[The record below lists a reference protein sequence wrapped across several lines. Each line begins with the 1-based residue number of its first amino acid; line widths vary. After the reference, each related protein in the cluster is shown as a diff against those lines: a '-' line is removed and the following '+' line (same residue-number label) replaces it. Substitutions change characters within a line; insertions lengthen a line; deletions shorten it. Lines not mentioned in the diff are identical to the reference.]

1 MASYRALFI
10 DVGKRE
16 HRVEEY
22 DVSEVSGPLELGV
35 YLHRDVFRTYNKPIY
50 HPDNAVIIG
59 RGLFS
64 GTGLYGANRF
74 TAVFRSPITRG
85 LHAASMGGAAYQF
98 RVNADAMV
106 IYGRST
112 RPLVLKVW
120 DSGDGEP
127 VVEYIEVDDVDE
139 IWRGYGGLRG
149 IYALQQWLTE
159 HLGEIYTEMNGR
171 SILTGPAAKYTS
183 IGALASITLVR
194 GRIDWG
200 SEEYAARGGPGSVLF
215 RAHGVVAIGYGGKY
229 DVRRSRPPELSDP
242 RKINALF
249 LELAGEPY
257 ATLVIKAG
265 TKYRFNP
272 KLNTGGTLGGNYP
285 SLKIATPMFNWN
297 MIYEPPE
304 VRARLHDMIM
314 KHIWEPFN
322 KEAIFTKSWKTCGE
336 PCPIACKKVRLGRYK
351 SDYEPYE
358 GFGPQIGV
366 FDIHETQKVVEL
378 VDAYGFDAIEA
389 GNLVAWIFDLV
400 SHGLLHPSEVGLPD
414 KPYFD
419 PKDHRLE
426 YSRHNARL
434 ALEIIEN
441 LAWGKQPLLRLIGER
456 GIRSAAKI
464 LDIIYKERTESLGL
478 KFEDLA
484 VYAVF
489 GEEGHITPNYY
500 WTPGMVAPLPVLGR
514 YWTLYSGGF
523 AEPEEWAE
531 KSYKRAVREI
541 WSDNG
546 GFCRFHRK
554 WVEKYI
560 EKLYEKFYGIANLDK
575 RYAKLYREIAE
586 YQEMAGVPPQPWDSE
601 KIIDYMAS
609 AAREYGDEKW
619 SEKFARDKKAAAMEW
634 WERFYRKIMELHE
647 AAGQQEK
654 EEKQG

>member
-1 MASYRALFI
+1 MYKYRVLFI
-10 DVGKRE
+10 DVGR
-16 HRVEEY
+16 RGYDVEEY
-22 DVSEVSGPLELGV
+22 GIDSVAGPLELGLLV
-35 YLHRDVFRTYNKPIY
+35 HMERLRTYNKPVY
-50 HPDNAVIIG
+50 SPDNAVVVG

-64 GTGLYGANRF
+64 GTGLYGSNRF
-74 TAVFRSPITRG
+74 TVVFRSPITRG

-98 RVNADAMV
+98 RVNADAFV
-106 IYGRST
+106 ITGRSE
-112 RPLVLKVW
+112 RPLVVKIW
-120 DSGDGEP
+120 DTGDGEP
-127 VVEYIEVDDVDE
+127 QVDFMEIDGLEE
-139 IWRGYGGLRG
+139 IWRGYKGYRG
-149 IYALQQWLTE
+149 VYALQEWLSE
-159 HLGEIYTEMNGR
+159 NLPEIYVDMAGR
-171 SILTGPAAKYTS
+171 SILTGPASRYTS
-183 IGALASITLVR
+183 IGALASITLVK
-194 GRIDWG
+194 GRMDPG
-200 SEEYAARGGPGSVLF
+200 SEEYAARGGPGSVLL
-215 RAHGVVAIGYGGKY
+215 RAHGVAAIAYGGRY
-229 DVRRSRPPELSDP
+229 DVRRNRPRELSDP

-265 TKYRFNP
+265 TKYRYNP
-272 KLNTGGTLGGNYP
+272 KLGTGGTLGGNYP

-322 KEAIFTKSWKTCGE
+322 KEAIMTKSWKTCGE

-358 GFGPQIGV
+358 GMGPQIGV
-366 FDIHETQKVVEL
+366 FDIHESQRVVEL
-378 VDAYGFDAIEA
+378 VDSYGFDAIEA

-400 SHGLLHPSEVGLPD
+400 DKGLLHPSEVGLPD
-414 KPYFD
+414 KPYFT
-419 PKDHRLE
+419 PRDHRLE

-434 ALEIIEN
+434 AAEIIEN
-441 LAWGKQPLLRLIGER
+441 MAWGRQPILRLIAEKGLR
-456 GIRSAAKI
+456 AAAKI
-464 LDIIYKERTESLGL
+464 LDILYKERTESLGI

-531 KSYKRAVREI
+531 KSYHRAVREI

-560 EKLYEKFYGIANLDK
+560 DKLYEKFYGIKELDK
-575 RYAKLYREIAE
+575 RYAKLYRRIAL
-586 YQEMAGVPPQPWDSE
+586 YQEMAGASPQPWDSE
-601 KIIDYMAS
+601 KIVDFMAS

-619 SEKFARDKKAAAMEW
+619 AEKFRQNKWEAAMEW
-634 WERFYRKIMELHE
+634 WSRFYEKIRELHAA
-647 AAGQQEK
+647 AAGEQEDNVNV
-654 EEKQG
+654 